1 LKAAKKTDIHTL
13 EKQIE
18 NLCKYDDLKIL
29 YNKVVPAVQGFEE
42 NLIDIERDVETYKQI
57 VNRFD
62 EVIIQKASKV
72 SLANLEE
79 DLRNYIHNNQ
89 YREDQMNEES
99 RF

>member
-1 LKAAKKTDIHTL
+1 M

-18 NLCKYDDLKIL
+18 NLCKYEDLKIL

-79 DLRNYIHNNQ
+79 DLKNYIHSNQ
-89 YREDQMNEES
+89 YKEDQRKEES